1 MKTCISCAFAST
13 VDHQAK
19 YHIRIY
25 ASAFVYTFGPP
36 IWRRSDGCQAF
47 GHVIEN
53 DLYGCLISFSNSYKL
68 RTSCFKKKKTLGVNY
83 SFPTI
88 PKRVATAIVFFFL
101 EDPNQNGSAI
111 PPFYLWCQRRRLLR
125 SYPSE
130 TEKNHS
136 GWNLLVYKTIRAI
149 QRTKLTSHRATVALL
164 P

>member
-53 DLYGCLISFSNSYKL
+53 DLYGCLISFSISYKL
-68 RTSCFKKKKTLGVNY
+68 RTSCFKKKNRDTRGELLFSNY
-83 SFPTI
+83 SEESGNSDCVLLSRRPEPEWIRDPAIFI
-88 PKRVATAIVFFFL
+88 SDVRDVDFCDLILQKRKRITLDEISWFIKRFVRYSV
-101 EDPNQNGSAI
+101 PN
-111 PPFYLWCQRRRLLR
+111 
-125 SYPSE
+125 
-130 TEKNHS
+130 
-136 GWNLLVYKTIRAI
+136 
-149 QRTKLTSHRATVALL
+149 L
-164 P
+164 PRIER